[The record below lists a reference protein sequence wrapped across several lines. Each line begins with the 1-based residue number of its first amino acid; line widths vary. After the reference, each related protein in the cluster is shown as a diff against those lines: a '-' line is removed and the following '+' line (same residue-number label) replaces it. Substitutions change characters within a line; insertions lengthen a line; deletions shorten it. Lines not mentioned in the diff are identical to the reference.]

1 MGNKNEGN
9 KIKIILGDFNCTM
22 DKMDRDSQGQIQ
34 TTSTYANAEDTPSVV
49 KLLKNTGIPILST
62 KLLSSFLLF
71 FSSSSANRKD

>member
-9 KIKIILGDFNCTM
+9 KIKIILEDFNCTM
-22 DKMDRDSQGQIQ
+22 DKMDRDSQVQIQ
-34 TTSTYANAEDTPSVV
+34 TTSPYANAEDTSSVV
-49 KLLKNTGIPILST
+49 ELLKNTGISIFYT